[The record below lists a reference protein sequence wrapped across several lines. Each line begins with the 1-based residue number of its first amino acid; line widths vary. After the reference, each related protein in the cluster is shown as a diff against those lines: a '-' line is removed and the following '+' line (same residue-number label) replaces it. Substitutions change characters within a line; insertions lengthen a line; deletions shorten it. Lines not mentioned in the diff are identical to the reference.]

1 MQQGAVQVAQNLISL
16 NITEEQ
22 QTAALAGLA
31 QIEAALPGLLS
42 LDADER
48 KRLTYMGDKS
58 EVFTRQTLRVLEQN
72 PQIVPPSL
80 NLADAQADLLALDRL
95 RPVLER
101 LQRLRAQVEDT
112 ANALGSDAMATAL
125 EGYGQIKLSGSN
137 HGLDELRKE
146 IGGRFAR
153 SPRKPTVV
161 AA

>member
-1 MQQGAVQVAQNLISL
+1 MSQNLISL
-16 NITEEQ
+16 DITEEQ
-22 QTAALAGLA
+22 QTAALAALA
-31 QIEAALPGLLS
+31 QLEAALPGLLS

-48 KRLTYMGDKS
+48 KRMTYMGDKS

-80 NLADAQADLLALDRL
+80 GLSEAQADLQALDRL

-101 LQRLRAQVEDT
+101 LSSLHSQVEDT

-153 SPRKPTVV
+153 PSRKPAAV